1 MARGGGGGGGGVLR
15 RGEGGGEGME
25 GEPHVGARRL
35 PLEEEEEPHRPHPRP
50 PPAFPGQY
58 DGGMGPSKSAC
69 RGGGEC
75 IQAAGGGEDQQSLR

>member
-58 DGGMGPSKSAC
+58 EYAPSLAISFQ
-69 RGGGEC
+69 
-75 IQAAGGGEDQQSLR
+75 ILFQFISN